1 VLLALA
7 VTLPTIVGIAIVLA
21 PAGEAAL
28 PAIGATLA
36 IDIVVFGG
44 IWLAMRPGGG
54 DITSPDQLTRLVKGG
69 KPVVVE
75 LYSNFCL
82 ICMANRQSINIAATT
97 LSGQCRFVRVELP
110 TAAGAAIGDFYKC
123 RYTPSYLVF
132 DEHGD
137 LVRTIIPDNV
147 TPIANGY
154 RVLDETGAIVSRAP
168 RVTPELLVDLV
179 RFSG

>member
-1 VLLALA
+1 LLLALA

-21 PAGEAAL
+21 PAGEAAA
-28 PAIGATLA
+28 PAIGATFA
-36 IDIVVFGG
+36 IDLVVFGG
-44 IWLAMRPGGG
+44 IWLAMRPGGA
-54 DITSPDQLTRLVKGG
+54 DITSPEQLARLVKGG

-82 ICMANRQSINIAATT
+82 ICMANRQSIKIAATT

-110 TAAGAAIGDFYKC
+110 TATGTAIGEFYKC

-137 LVRTIIPDNV
+137 LVRTVVPDNV

-154 RVLDETGAIVSRAP
+154 RVLDDTGAVVSRAP

-179 RFSG
+179 RFAG

>member
-1 VLLALA
+1 VLLVA
-7 VTLPTIVGIAIVLA
+7 VITIPTVVGMAIVLS
-21 PAGEAAL
+21 PAGE
-28 PAIGATLA
+28 LA
-36 IDIVVFGG
+36 IPAVVATGVLDLVLFGA
-44 IWLAMRPGGG
+44 IWLAMRPGRA
-54 DITSPDQLTRLVKGG
+54 DITSPEQLARLVRGG

-82 ICMANRQSINIAATT
+82 ICMANRQSIKIAATS

-110 TAAGAAIGDFYKC
+110 TAAGAAIADAYKC

-132 DEHGD
+132 DDHGD

-179 RFSG
+179 RFTG

>member
-1 VLLALA
+1 M
-7 VTLPTIVGIAIVLA
+7 AIVLS
-21 PAGEAAL
+21 PVGGLAL
-28 PAIGATLA
+28 PALGATIALDL
-36 IDIVVFGG
+36 IVFGA
-44 IWLAMRPGGG
+44 IWLSMRPGRA
-54 DITSPDQLTRLVKGG
+54 DITSPEELARLVDAG

-82 ICMANRQSINIAATT
+82 ICMANRQSLRIAAAS
-97 LSGQCRFVRVELP
+97 LRGQCRFVRVELP
-110 TAAGAAIGDFYKC
+110 TAAGTAIGDFYKC

-147 TPIANGY
+147 TPVANGY
-154 RVLDETGAIVSRAP
+154 RVLDESDAIVSRAP

-179 RFSG
+179 RFTG

>member
-1 VLLALA
+1 MLLALA

-36 IDIVVFGG
+36 IDLVVFGG
-44 IWLAMRPGGG
+44 IWLAMRPGAA
-54 DITSPDQLTRLVKGG
+54 DITAPEQLARLVKGG

-82 ICMANRQSINIAATT
+82 ICIANRQSIKIAATT

-110 TAAGAAIGDFYKC
+110 SAAGAAIGDFYKC

-154 RVLDETGAIVSRAP
+154 RVLDETGAVVSRAP

-179 RFSG
+179 RFTR

>member
-1 VLLALA
+1 M
-7 VTLPTIVGIAIVLA
+7 GIAIVLG
-21 PAGEAAL
+21 PAGELAL
-28 PAIGATLA
+28 PALGATIA
-36 IDIVVFGG
+36 IDLVVFGAV
-44 IWLAMRPGGG
+44 WLAMRPGGA
-54 DITSPDQLTRLVKGG
+54 DITSPEQLARLVKAG

-82 ICMANRQSINIAATT
+82 ICMANRQTIKMAAAS

-110 TAAGAAIGDFYKC
+110 TAAGKAIGDSYKC
-123 RYTPSYLVF
+123 RYTPSYLLF

-179 RFSG
+179 RFTG

>member
-1 VLLALA
+1 MLLVLV
-7 VTLPTIVGIAIVLA
+7 VTIPTIVGIAIVLA
-21 PAGEAAL
+21 PAGSAAL
-28 PAIGATLA
+28 PALAATVA
-36 IDIVVFGG
+36 IDLVVFGA
-44 IWLAMRPGGG
+44 IWLAMRPGSA
-54 DITSPDQLTRLVKGG
+54 DITSPEQLARLVKGG

-82 ICMANRQSINIAATT
+82 ICMANRQTIKIAATS

-110 TAAGAAIGDFYKC
+110 SATGAAIADLYKC
-123 RYTPSYLVF
+123 RYTPSYLFF

-154 RVLDETGAIVSRAP
+154 CVLDETGAVVSRAP

-179 RFSG
+179 RFIR

>member
-1 VLLALA
+1 M
-7 VTLPTIVGIAIVLA
+7 GIAIVLG
-21 PAGEAAL
+21 PAGELAL
-28 PAIGATLA
+28 PALGATIA
-36 IDIVVFGG
+36 IDLVVFGAV
-44 IWLAMRPGGG
+44 WLAMRPGGA
-54 DITSPDQLTRLVKGG
+54 DITSPEQLARLVKAGQ
-69 KPVVVE
+69 PVVVE

-82 ICMANRQSINIAATT
+82 ICMANRQTIKMAAAS

-110 TAAGAAIGDFYKC
+110 TAAGKAIGDSYKC
-123 RYTPSYLVF
+123 RYTPSYLLF

-179 RFSG
+179 RFTG

>member
-1 VLLALA
+1 M
-7 VTLPTIVGIAIVLA
+7 AIVLA
-21 PAGEAAL
+21 PAGELAL
-28 PAIGATLA
+28 PALGATLA
-36 IDIVVFGG
+36 IDLVVFGA
-44 IWLAMRPGGG
+44 IWLAMRPGGA
-54 DITSPDQLTRLVKGG
+54 DITSPEQLARLVKGR

-82 ICMANRQSINIAATT
+82 ICMANRQTIKIAATA

-110 TAAGAAIGDFYKC
+110 TAAGVAIGDFYKC
-123 RYTPSYLVF
+123 HYTPSYLVF

-154 RVLDETGAIVSRAP
+154 RVLDETGAVVSRAP

-179 RFSG
+179 RFTG